1 MSGKYLSRI
10 FNRPS
15 WLAQWLH
22 GEFVFFTIPP
32 PMNTNTVGG
41 RRWRRRG
48 NRKSNETQPVSVIAL
63 SSHPSFLA
71 IIKLCAF
78 LMLQTRPMGCLQKT
92 WGIIKMNR
100 GTEAEEEWP
109 GRGHYLSLLGLCS
122 LHAPITAL
130 LSWLSRVPAIKTW
143 STIAWNLN
151 DVSKKLKVMNNE
163 HGGIIRKNILM
174 WFLMK
179 CFSCMAA
186 RGIKSSS
193 RII

>member
-48 NRKSNETQPVSVIAL
+48 NRESNETQPVSVIAL
-63 SSHPSFLA
+63 SSHPSLLA
-71 IIKLCAF
+71 IIKLSAF

-92 WGIIKMNR
+92 WGIIKMNTAQKLR
-100 GTEAEEEWP
+100 RNGQDVDIICLYSACAVSMCP
-109 GRGHYLSLLGLCS
+109 LLRYS
-122 LHAPITAL
+122 HDYP
-130 LSWLSRVPAIKTW
+130 RVPAIKTW
-143 STIAWNLN
+143 STSAWNLN

-174 WFLMK
+174 WFLIMT
-179 CFSCMAA
+179 CFFLYG
-186 RGIKSSS
+186 RQ
-193 RII
+193 RY

>member
-32 PMNTNTVGG
+32 PMNTNSRG

-48 NRKSNETQPVSVIAL
+48 NREEWDPTRYRGVIAL

-71 IIKLCAF
+71 IIKLSAF

-109 GRGHYLSLLGLCS
+109 GRGHYLSSLGLCS

-143 STIAWNLN
+143 GTIAGNLAK
-151 DVSKKLKVMNNE
+151 SKKT
-163 HGGIIRKNILM
+163 
-174 WFLMK
+174 
-179 CFSCMAA
+179 
-186 RGIKSSS
+186 
-193 RII
+193 